1 VSDNGKITW
10 TNETRKLSDLVPW
23 PRNPALIKDKQAEL
37 LLESLEEFGQVQPLA
52 ISPDN
57 EIYDGHQRKNVWG
70 MAEKYGPD
78 FEVDVRVSNRLL
90 TEKEREKLAILLR
103 KGAVGE
109 IDFDVLANEFEV
121 DDLLDWGFNER
132 ELELDGLMFPEFKE
146 YDESIADEVEYH
158 ECPECGHKWPK

>member
-10 TNETRKLSDLVPW
+10 TNETRKLSELVPW

-70 MAEKYGPD
+70 MAEKNG
-78 FEVDVRVSNRLL
+78 
-90 TEKEREKLAILLR
+90 
-103 KGAVGE
+103 
-109 IDFDVLANEFEV
+109 
-121 DDLLDWGFNER
+121 
-132 ELELDGLMFPEFKE
+132 
-146 YDESIADEVEYH
+146 
-158 ECPECGHKWPK
+158 